1 MDKLYQHILKPWPVD
16 SIHTPEQ
23 LLSEPFAEETS
34 IIPQSDCDVT
44 ASLLILTTDDT
55 EQDTTHNTATI

>member
-1 MDKLYQHILKPWPVD
+1 MDKLDQHILKPWPVD

-55 EQDTTHNTATI
+55 A